1 MLAALVLICFAGMKG
16 LSTRQMLCSGV
27 WSSGT
32 TYITMEDVK
41 VPVENLIGKENQGF
55 KYIMFNF
62 NHERYTEFCCLVFG
76 AQVIAGG

>member
-1 MLAALVLICFAGMKG
+1 MK
-16 LSTRQMLCSGV
+16 CSGL

-32 TYITMEDVK
+32 AFITFTNVK

-62 NHERYTEFCCLVFG
+62 NHERFTIIIQAVRSARICYEEAFKY
-76 AQVIAGG
+76 AHQR